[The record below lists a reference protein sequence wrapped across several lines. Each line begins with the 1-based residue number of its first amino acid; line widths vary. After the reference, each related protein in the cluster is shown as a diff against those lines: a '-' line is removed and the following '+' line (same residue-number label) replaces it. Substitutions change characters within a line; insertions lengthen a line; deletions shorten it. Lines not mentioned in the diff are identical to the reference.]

1 MSRRCTTRLVCCTR
15 RRLLRQGAPS
25 YPDSLKN
32 GGSRRTKRR
41 FMLRP
46 CSAGTQC
53 LTTGRPFAARIW
65 APAPVVLLS
74 KAFAPLAV
82 LKLPVLLL
90 PSVARPVAVLEP
102 PVVLSKSANT
112 PAAVLFSPVVLFK
125 SAPAPVAVLLSAVSE
140 RSVPAPMAVL
150 RLPVRLLW
158 SEKPT
163 SHSVRR
169 ACG

>member
-90 PSVARPVAVLEP
+90 PSVARPVAVL
-102 PVVLSKSANT
+102 
-112 PAAVLFSPVVLFK
+112 
-125 SAPAPVAVLLSAVSE
+125 LSAVSE